1 MPICS
6 YGHIATRTYIDNCLI
21 IFTNYLIY
29 ARHPTRR
36 LQKKLERPSWLSVR
50 IVEMSYIYCDLHSSA
65 RKILSYKWSRTY
77 EGLLTKK
84 EGWYIDDRA
93 NPYDFWALMC
103 VAHPEIASENIVV
116 SKTRIQKAIKLIFES
131 NEILRQFHAQEK
143 EKEEAL
149 DFIDFVQALD
159 FLQCAEPEDPPEDS
173 SDLLE
178 LEDSEPNTFTTYL
191 IKDEEEDKK

>member
-1 MPICS
+1 
-6 YGHIATRTYIDNCLI
+6 
-21 IFTNYLIY
+21 
-29 ARHPTRR
+29 
-36 LQKKLERPSWLSVR
+36 
-50 IVEMSYIYCDLHSSA
+50 
-65 RKILSYKWSRTY
+65 
-77 EGLLTKK
+77 
-84 EGWYIDDRA
+84 
-93 NPYDFWALMC
+93 MC